1 MAEAEQKTTEPK
13 LNADELV
20 EELYAGVE
28 RFLPQEYRPLAKSF
42 MGMVMNAS
50 WPDAV
55 DFFANLV
62 KEYGRAEGGRGYRQT
77 RAVIDGLIGKV
88 TEYERVQQPPV
99 PRD

>member
-1 MAEAEQKTTEPK
+1 MGDADRPS
-13 LNADELV
+13 ADELV
-20 EELYAGVE
+20 AELYGGVE
-28 RFLPQEYRPLAKSF
+28 RFLPQEYRPLVKSF
-42 MGMVMNAS
+42 IGMTLNAS

-55 DFFANLV
+55 DFFAGVV
-62 KEYGRAEGGRGYRQT
+62 KEYGRAEGSKGYKQT